1 MLKIV
6 IEYDEKKVEV
16 DCYEDQDY
24 EGNTCLKIEDVWN
37 ESRENITDSY
47 SSFELDQIVE
57 VVEDTLLRNHLSDI
71 EKEGWVK

>member
-24 EGNTCLKIEDVWN
+24 EGNTCLMVEDVWS
-37 ESRENITDSY
+37 ESKENITDSY

-57 VVEDTLLRNHLSDI
+57 VVEETLLRNHISDI
-71 EKEGWVK
+71 RKEGW